1 MHFLDE
7 IARRSRRAGEG
18 VEAELVHAG
27 RSHAYRDTGEPSH
40 VKLPGLQRRASMVR
54 RAYPGALAVDGTS
67 RTSLADRMRRL
78 LTIALAL
85 AAIAGCRSADG
96 PGRVIVLGLDGME
109 PSVVDRMIDEGALPH
124 FRTLRDRGASGL
136 LRSSRPILSPIIWTT
151 IATGKPP
158 DAHGIGHFVAT
169 NPQTG
174 KQLPVTSRMR

>member
-1 MHFLDE
+1 MRGVAMRTGTPGSPRMSSFPGCRV
-7 IARRSRRAGEG
+7 ARAWC
-18 VEAELVHAG
+18 AAPTLA
-27 RSHAYRDTGEPSH
+27 D
-40 VKLPGLQRRASMVR
+40 
-54 RAYPGALAVDGTS
+54 LAVDGTS